1 MNPNKPVC
9 LELLSDTFSEESQLL
24 KINFKL
30 TFHSNENDANLP
42 EGSPSQSDL
51 LQISF
56 KQQKKIPTEVEEYI
70 VNNLGTFDLKDDQET
85 HNKILSFE
93 LKINDIDSEKILQ
106 VFDDFFVKRL
116 SEAKLEVN
124 YAKSQSLD
132 EFANDLKSFYQV
144 PILLQLIEHA
154 RVNVEV
160 SHHHQL
166 IEGFMQYLKSQNQL
180 ALANF
185 LKSFKTIGSIQG
197 KLGLASFKKGLEVD
211 FKAMSLDQRDLLKE
225 FFLAFENPLVK
236 FIFENGQ
243 EGVLKIK
250 GRILNILNYEVD
262 VEAKNATEFL
272 HKVRNM

>member
-1 MNPNKPVC
+1 MNPNKPVY

-30 TFHSNENDANLP
+30 TFHSNENDVNLP

-70 VNNLGTFDLKDDQET
+70 INNLGIFDLKDDPKT

-132 EFANDLKSFYQV
+132 EFAIDLKSFYQV
-144 PILLQLIEHA
+144 PILLQLIEQA

-166 IEGFMQYLKSQNQL
+166 IEGFVQYLKSQNQL

-185 LKSFKTIGSIQG
+185 LKSFKTVGSVQG
-197 KLGLASFKKGLEVD
+197 KLGFTSFKKGLEMD